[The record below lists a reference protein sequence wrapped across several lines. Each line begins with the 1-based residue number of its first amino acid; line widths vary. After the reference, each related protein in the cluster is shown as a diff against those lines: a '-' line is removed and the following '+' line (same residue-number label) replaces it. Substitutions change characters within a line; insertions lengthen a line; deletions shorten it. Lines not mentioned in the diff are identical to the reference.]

1 LKKPLNPQL
10 LWVMAIALTLFS
22 AAYQRMTGP
31 TYPMG
36 VEGELAGAPVQARL
50 LTSHS
55 VSTDL
60 PVVVAAP
67 EKSITGNVLWRRL
80 GAGDPWTT
88 APMIREGGELTTFL
102 PAQPSAG
109 KLEYSVLLASGDS
122 RLQLSGEQAVVA
134 RFKGDVPAGV
144 LIPHILFMFLAMLWS
159 NRAGLGA
166 LAGGEHLPRQA
177 LVTFVLL
184 ALGGLMLGPIVQ
196 NYAFG
201 AYWTGWP
208 FGGDLTDN
216 KLAVAALA
224 WAWAAWRIRS
234 GSRWPVVVA
243 AVILL
248 AVYMIPHSALGST
261 LDYETMQTVT
271 G

>member
-1 LKKPLNPQL
+1 LKQPLNSKL
-10 LWVMAIALTLFS
+10 LWVVAIALTLFS

-31 TYPMG
+31 TYPIR
-36 VEGELAGAPVQARL
+36 VQGELAGAPVTARL

-55 VSTDL
+55 VSSDL
-60 PVVVAAP
+60 PVVVATAD
-67 EKSITGNVLWRRL
+67 EKVTGHVVWRRL
-80 GAGDPWTT
+80 GAGDEWTT
-88 APMIREGGELTTFL
+88 TPLTREGGELTAFL

-109 KLEYSVLLASGDS
+109 KLEYSVLLAIGDA

-166 LAGGEHLPRQA
+166 LAGGDHLPRQA
-177 LVTFVLL
+177 MVTFVLL
-184 ALGGLMLGPIVQ
+184 ALGGLILGPIVQ

-224 WAWAAWRIRS
+224 WAWAAWRVRS

>member
-1 LKKPLNPQL
+1 MSVQ
-10 LWVMAIALTLFS
+10 
-22 AAYQRMTGP
+22 
-31 TYPMG
+31 
-36 VEGELAGAPVQARL
+36 GELAGTPVQAKL

-60 PVVVAAP
+60 PVVVIAPDLNAAG
-67 EKSITGNVLWRRL
+67 KVLWRRL
-80 GAGDPWTT
+80 GAGDEWTT
-88 APMIREGGELTTFL
+88 TPMIREGEELTAFL

-109 KLEYSVLLASGDS
+109 KLEYSVLLATGDA

-166 LAGGEHLPRQA
+166 LAGGEHLSRQA

-184 ALGGLMLGPIVQ
+184 VLGGLVLGPIVQ

-224 WAWAAWRIRS
+224 WAWAAWRVRS